1 MDLAVKIDV
10 FEGPLDL
17 LLHLL
22 DKNKVTIM
30 DIPISLITD
39 QYMEYITLMEQNKME
54 IMSEF
59 IEMAATLISIK
70 TKMLLPK
77 KKDENNEMID
87 PRRELMEQLLE
98 YKKYKLMADHL
109 KTRQLDAGQVF
120 FKKPSIPEE
129 IALFVPKADPIELLK
144 GLDFSMLNT
153 IFQQMMKRSIDK
165 IDPIRSQFGT
175 IKRESFTVH
184 DKMDEILE
192 RRYDK
197 KQLSF
202 KELLSEQ
209 TSKAEM
215 ISMFLAV
222 LELMK
227 VSKIEVIQ
235 KIVFHDIDI
244 KFTEKAYLLNDD
256 YKETEKNITNES
268 STFGNIPV
276 LVS

>member
-1 MDLAVKIDV
+1 MELSVKIDV

-22 DKNKVTIM
+22 DKNQVTIM

-39 QYMEYITLMEQNKME
+39 QYMDYITAMEQNKME

-77 KKDENNEMID
+77 KKDENDELID

-98 YKKYKLMADHL
+98 YKKYKLMAGRL
-109 KTRQLDAGQVF
+109 KTRQLDAGRVF
-120 FKKPSIPEE
+120 FKKPSIPDE
-129 IALFVPKADPIELLK
+129 IASFVPKADPDELLK
-144 GLDFSMLNT
+144 DLDFAVLNSV
-153 IFQQMMKRSIDK
+153 FQQMMKRSKDK

-175 IKRESFTVH
+175 IKRETFTVH

-192 RRYDK
+192 QRHDK
-197 KQLSF
+197 KRFSF
-202 KELLSEQ
+202 RELLKEQ
-209 TSKAEM
+209 HTKSEM
-215 ISMFLAV
+215 IATFLAI

-227 VSKIEVIQ
+227 VSKIQVIQ
-235 KIVFHDIDI
+235 KNVFHDIDI
-244 KFTEKAYLLNDD
+244 EFTKKAYDEGTNEGSL
-256 YKETEKNITNES
+256 ITNVNPEEQLEEA
-268 STFGNIPV
+268 V
-276 LVS
+276 LV